1 MDAQQDET
9 KKFIDFDSNIND
21 DFEFYLNEVIAGVT
35 DDKFDIDKHITSKF
49 LFYHFNNLRR
59 DLGKEAYKVRH
70 TIVLDDQHALESLQS
85 KDRSYFINCLL
96 EVSSGGISLIN
107 LRHNDESKIINDTV
121 ENLKSAKAIM

>member
-1 MDAQQDET
+1 MHAQQDET

-35 DDKFDIDKHITSKF
+35 DDKFDIDKHSTSKF

-59 DLGKEAYKVRH
+59 DLGEEAYKVRH

-85 KDRSYFINCLL
+85 KDRSYFINRLL
-96 EVSSGGISLIN
+96 EVSSGDISLIN
-107 LRHNDESKIINDTV
+107 LLHNDESKNINDTV

>member
-1 MDAQQDET
+1 MHAQQDET

-35 DDKFDIDKHITSKF
+35 DDKFDIDKHSTSKF

-59 DLGKEAYKVRH
+59 DLGEEAYKVRH

-85 KDRSYFINCLL
+85 KDRSYFINRLL
-96 EVSSGGISLIN
+96 EVSSGDISLIN
-107 LRHNDESKIINDTV
+107 LLHNDESKIINDTV